1 MATIASTLPRD
12 RALGFWMCTAL
23 VVGNMIA
30 SAIFLLPTSLAPYGW
45 NASIAWVITI
55 AGALCMAHVFAS
67 LARAFPTACGPYV
80 YAREAFGPLV
90 AYMVA
95 WSYWVSLWIGNGSI
109 AAAAISYLSSLVPA
123 LGSNPIFAAGST
135 LAIIWGLTLLNCLST
150 RATGGFQLVTTVV
163 KMIPLLA
170 VVVLGAYV
178 LGRDGTADVRP
189 FVPHDIHLGGIT
201 AAMTLTL
208 WGLLG
213 LESATV
219 PGGKVRDPE
228 RTIPRATLAGTA
240 FAGLAYLLICSATV
254 LMQPEAQV
262 SVSPAPLADFVARY
276 AGGPAGIVIALTA
289 ALSSIGALAGWI
301 LLQGEMPRAM
311 AEDGV
316 FPKFLAVQSANGT
329 PVRAHIVA
337 SVLLTITVLIT
348 YSGSLTT
355 LYRIL
360 VLLSTSASLVMYLIC
375 ALAAIRLRLAG
386 RLPMVGR
393 ALMPVAALGS
403 IYSVWTI
410 WGAGSQALEWG
421 LGLFLAGL
429 PIYVWVKRAEIL
441 ERIAR

>member
-1 MATIASTLPRD
+1 MASAAASSPTILRPD

-123 LGSNPIFAAGST
+123 LGHNPI
-135 LAIIWGLTLLNCLST
+135 
-150 RATGGFQLVTTVV
+150 
-163 KMIPLLA
+163 
-170 VVVLGAYV
+170 
-178 LGRDGTADVRP
+178 RP
-189 FVPHDIHLGGIT
+189 FVPQDIHLGGIT

-276 AGGPAGIVIALTA
+276 AGGPAGIIIALTA

-316 FPKFLAVQSANGT
+316 FPKFMAVQSANGT

-348 YSGSLTT
+348 YSGSLTS

-375 ALAAIRLRLAG
+375 ALAAIRLRLAS

-393 ALMPVAALGS
+393 ALMPVAVLGS
-403 IYSVWTI
+403 VYSVWTI

-429 PIYVWVKRAEIL
+429 PIYVWVKRAEIM
-441 ERIAR
+441 ARMKS

>member
-1 MATIASTLPRD
+1 MSEPAPSSPSRQ
-12 RALGFWMCTAL
+12 LGFWMCSAL

-30 SAIFLLPTSLAPYGW
+30 SAIFLLPTSLAPFGW
-45 NASIAWVITI
+45 NASIAWIITI
-55 AGALCMAHVFAS
+55 AGALCLAHVFAT
-67 LARAFPTACGPYV
+67 LARAYPHACGPYV

-95 WSYWVSLWIGNGSI
+95 WSYWVSLWVGNGSI

-123 LGSNPIFAAGST
+123 IGHSAPLAAGST
-135 LAIIWGLTLLNCLST
+135 LAIIWGLTLLNCFST
-150 RATGGFQLVTTVV
+150 RAAGGFQLVTTVI

-170 VVVLGAYV
+170 VVLLGAYI
-178 LGRDGTADVRP
+178 LGRDGTQDVRP
-189 FVPHDIHLGGIT
+189 FVAADIHPGSIT

-228 RTIPRATLAGTA
+228 RTIPRATLVGTL
-240 FAGLAYLLICSATV
+240 FAGLAYLFICSAAV

-262 SVSPAPLADFVARY
+262 SASPAPLADFVARY
-276 AGGPAGIVIALTA
+276 AGGPAGTIIAITA

-316 FPKFLAVQSANGT
+316 FPRFLAVQSARGT
-329 PVRAHIVA
+329 PVRAHILA
-337 SVLLTITVLIT
+337 SVLLTITVLMT

-355 LYRIL
+355 LYKVL
-360 VLLSTSASLVMYLIC
+360 VLLSTSTSLVMYLIS
-375 ALAAIRLRLAG
+375 ALAAMRLRRTG
-386 RLPMVGR
+386 RLAIAGR
-393 ALMPVAALGS
+393 ALMPVAALAAL
-403 IYSVWTI
+403 YSVWTI
-410 WGAGSQALEWG
+410 WGAGREALVWG
-421 LGLFLAGL
+421 AILFVGGL
-429 PIYVWVKRAEIL
+429 PIYFLVRRRAS
-441 ERIAR
+441 